1 MIIYSFYIVG
11 KSRIKELENQLANA
25 SQIREKQLKDAQ
37 AELDR
42 CKKKASASTAKW
54 KEHANDADSLKLEI
68 EELKKS
74 IETTEN
80 QLQGWFI
87 IMDY

>member
-1 MIIYSFYIVG
+1 M
-11 KSRIKELENQLANA
+11 ENQLANA

-37 AELDR
+37 VELDR
-42 CKKKASASTAKW
+42 CKKKASASAAKW

-80 QLQGWFI
+80 QLGGGSLLLLFCSA
-87 IMDY
+87 